1 MACIKQDK
9 ELCHLLYD
17 AGANVNELDSEG
29 NSVCHL
35 ISCVGDKEWLEYLVT
50 KFNLNCFLKNNKGNT
65 ALLQAILAGRE
76 SVVEYY
82 LTFTP
87 NINWKNKVSLKI
99 KNYKFNIF
107 TLIYFFYIKVRSNML
122 TRSCV

>member
-1 MACIKQDK
+1 MKQDK

-17 AGANVNELDSEG
+17 AGANVNEPDIEG
-29 NSVCHL
+29 NSICHI

-87 NINWKNKVSLKI
+87 NINWKNKVSELNEYYSWGKHVFMLLSSV
-99 KNYKFNIF
+99 K
-107 TLIYFFYIKVRSNML
+107 TLEYLS
-122 TRSCV
+122 